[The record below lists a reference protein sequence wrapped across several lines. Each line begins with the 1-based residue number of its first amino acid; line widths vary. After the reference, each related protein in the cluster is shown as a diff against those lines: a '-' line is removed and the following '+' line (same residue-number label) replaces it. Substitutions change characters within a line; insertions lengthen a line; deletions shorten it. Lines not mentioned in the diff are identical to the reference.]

1 MAVSAR
7 ESEHEELRAL
17 NLVLRFLSG
26 KRAVLG
32 SVTSALYSLLISQ
45 KYNVLGLQKLCLQYL
60 LQTVGGYQRIGTL
73 NFIEIMISND

>member
-60 LQTVGGYQRIGTL
+60 LQTVGGIREYKL
-73 NFIEIMISND
+73 NRNHDF

>member
-60 LQTVGGYQRIGTL
+60 LQTVGGYQRIETVTK
-73 NFIEIMISND
+73 S